1 MNIENMGGR
10 DQSQVKIK
18 FKKFK
23 KVKSVPSD
31 VPKSHNDD
39 KEKGL
44 LRTTIDAIM
53 RRLPLLGKDHVVLL
67 NRVRATLP
75 PSTLFADRALLR
87 RGYSISEPNV

>member
-23 KVKSVPSD
+23 KVKSVPKD

-39 KEKGL
+39 KMGDSGFRRSNRIPLHVHNQEQQLHSFGPK
-44 LRTTIDAIM
+44 
-53 RRLPLLGKDHVVLL
+53 RLPSDCAAVMW
-67 NRVRATLP
+67 NAER
-75 PSTLFADRALLR
+75 
-87 RGYSISEPNV
+87 

>member
-23 KVKSVPSD
+23 KVKSVPKD

-39 KEKGL
+39 KRQEL
-44 LRTTIDAIM
+44 MT
-53 RRLPLLGKDHVVLL
+53 
-67 NRVRATLP
+67 
-75 PSTLFADRALLR
+75 
-87 RGYSISEPNV
+87 